1 MSKYTN
7 RRRAVVAAFVAG
19 ALALGGCAAASPAE
33 PDAGGG
39 GGEPQG
45 IWVRALNGDPMAV
58 GFNAQL
64 TAGTVP
70 SLFSAQLFDPLIFLS
85 PEDGSLNP
93 GLAESWTLSDD
104 GLELTFELRNGVTWH
119 DGEPFTAEDVV
130 FNYEEIVPLQTYGS
144 ALAAHIESVEA
155 VDDDTVVLT
164 LTDQYGP
171 LLETVATQYMLPRHL
186 YEGTDYL
193 LNPANKEPIG
203 TGPMKFETYSPGES
217 VTLAANT
224 DYWGPVSQVA
234 QAVYT
239 VIPDPNSRME
249 ALSAGEIDQAI
260 IEPAQQS
267 RVEEADD
274 LQLIEHGD
282 YPQVVT
288 LTFNARNPAL
298 ASAEARAAVFAAL
311 DREEMAEVGM
321 SGVGQAATGFFPES
335 LDWARDPE
343 IDFDADF
350 PHDLEAIEEALDEAG
365 FPRGADGT
373 RFTVKIVYIQTL
385 TEVVGAVELAQS
397 MLHEIGIESVL
408 VPSTGPAYSEA
419 LYSTSDFDLAFSRAS
434 IGPDPSLGIATRYIC
449 APELTSGYN
458 PSDVCDEE
466 IEAAADQALS
476 TTDQAARGEA
486 FRQLQQRARDLMFF
500 APIAWFDGA
509 FPTIYSGRWD
519 GQDGP
524 REIAERMPWS
534 TMTLVG

>member
-1 MSKYTN
+1 MSTPTA
-7 RRRAVVAAFVAG
+7 RRGGVFAAFLVG
-19 ALALGGCAAASPAE
+19 ALALSGCAATTSTT
-33 PDAGGG
+33 PDATTAST
-39 GGEPQG
+39 EPQG

-93 GLAESWTLSDD
+93 GLAESWELSDD
-104 GLELTFELRNGVTWH
+104 GLELTFELRDGVVWH

-130 FNYEEIVPLQTYGS
+130 FNYEEIVPLQTYG
-144 ALAAHIESVEA
+144 AGLAAHIDSVEA
-155 VDDDTVVLT
+155 VDEDTVVLT
-164 LTDQYGP
+164 LADAYGP
-171 LLETVATQYMLPRHL
+171 LLETVATQYMLPRHI

-193 LNPANKEPIG
+193 LNPANKEPVG
-203 TGPMKFETYSPGES
+203 TGPMKYETYSPGES

-224 DYWGPVSQVA
+224 EYWGPVSQVA

-249 ALSAGEIDQAI
+249 ALGAGEIDQAI
-260 IEPAQQS
+260 IEPAQQK
-267 RVEEADD
+267 RVAEDED
-274 LQLIEHGD
+274 LQLVDHGD

-311 DREEMAEVGM
+311 DREEIADVGM
-321 SGVGQAATGFFPES
+321 SGVGEAANGFFPES

-343 IDFDADF
+343 IDFDEEF
-350 PHDLEAIEEALDEAG
+350 PLDVDAIEEALDDAG

-397 MLHEIGIESVL
+397 MLHEVGIESIL

-419 LYSTSDFDLAFSRAS
+419 LYSTSDFDLALSRAS
-434 IGPDPSLGIATRYIC
+434 IGPDPSLGIATRYVC
-449 APELTSGYN
+449 APQLTSGYN
-458 PSDVCDEE
+458 PSDVCDAK
-466 IEAAADQALS
+466 IDSAAAKALS
-476 TTDQAARGEA
+476 TTDQEKRGEA
-486 FRQLQQRARDLMFF
+486 FRVLQERALDLMFF

-509 FPTIYSGRWD
+509 FPTIYTGRWD